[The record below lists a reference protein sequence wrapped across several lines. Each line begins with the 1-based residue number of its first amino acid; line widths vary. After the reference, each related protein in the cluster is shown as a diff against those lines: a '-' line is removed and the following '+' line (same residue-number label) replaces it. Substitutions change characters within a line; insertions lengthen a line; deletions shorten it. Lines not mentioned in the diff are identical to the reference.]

1 MKILYVA
8 EATAYGG
15 RNGRVTSSDD
25 RLDVQVV
32 PPPELG
38 GTEDEGTNPE
48 QMFAGGYAACF
59 MSAMSLVAHRMKV
72 DVTDATVTAKV
83 SLGKVPEEVSFHL
96 AAELVVHVPNATRE
110 EAQALIERSHQVCP
124 YSNATRGNIVVDVK
138 VADA

>member
-1 MKILYVA
+1 MQILYVA

-48 QMFAGGYAACF
+48 QLFAGGYAACF

-72 DVTDATVTAKV
+72 DTTGATVTAKV
-83 SLGKVPEEVSFHL
+83 NLGKVPEEVSFHL
-96 AAELVVHVPNATRE
+96 AVELVVDLPNAERE
-110 EAQALIERSHQVCP
+110 QAVALVERSHQVCP
-124 YSNATRGNIVVDVK
+124 YSNATRGNIDVTLT
-138 VADA
+138 VT